1 MWRIEGRV
9 RAASTKHKFAPHP
22 SRHALG
28 HLRQFGDDRSF
39 NLGCH
44 VGRRAH
50 EQRRLPRSREDHSV
64 NFAVPVHDKGFDRT
78 LRLRQAVRINPMHHG
93 HLSSADQNIR
103 RFSCA
108 AAEAAEWRG
117 YSASCWRRRRRQ
129 SCACCWRRR
138 NRKRCWWCGSRLSG
152 IDRLHLNHAA
162 VAV

>member
-22 SRHALG
+22 SRPALG

-44 VGRRAH
+44 VGRRVH

-78 LRLRQAVRINPMHHG
+78 LRLRQAVRINPMHHH
-93 HLSSADQNIR
+93 HLSSVNEKIR
-103 RFSCA
+103 SFSCA
-108 AAEAAEWRG
+108 AAEAAEAAEVAG
-117 YSASCWRRRRRQ
+117 MQCQLLAEEAAAKLCLLLAAAAPETVLVVRQ
-129 SCACCWRRR
+129 SVER
-138 NRKRCWWCGSRLSG
+138 N
-152 IDRLHLNHAA
+152 
-162 VAV
+162 